1 MKNKKKKVR
10 RRLKVKPFLTL
21 LVIIIFIF
29 SLGYYLYNLRIKNIY
44 IEGNSY
50 LSDYDIIMAAG
61 IKDYPKMIKNSSNSI
76 KNKVKELDLVESVKV
91 KKSIFGK
98 LTITIKEAFPLFYDR
113 NLSNYV
119 LSNGKKTNDYSF
131 VGVPFLVNV
140 VPDSIYERLIKEL
153 ANVNIEALQM
163 TSEIEYSQSKS
174 GDIVIDDTRFL
185 LRMNDGNQVYVNL
198 INIDRLNSYPL
209 LYTVFTEKGVLTLDS
224 DNENVV
230 FKSYKSIEEN
240 KKKEESEKGNED

>member
-10 RRLKVKPFLTL
+10 RRLKIKPFLTL
-21 LVIIIFIF
+21 LVIIIIIC

-50 LSDYDIIMAAG
+50 LSDYDIIMAAD

-76 KNKVKELDLVESVKV
+76 KNKVKELDLVEEVKV

-98 LTITIKEAFPLFYDR
+98 LTITIKEAVPLFYDR
-113 NLSNYV
+113 NLSKYV

-131 VGVPFLVNV
+131 VGVPFLINV

-153 ANVNIEALQM
+153 ANVKLEALQM

-185 LRMNDGNQVYVNL
+185 FRMNDGNQVYVNL